1 MTIHIIFGDVFL
13 VQEAINQFDDAI
25 GHNDVRDS
33 NTHYLNGTKVSLTE
47 IIDVSQTL
55 PFLADKRLVIV
66 DGLLGKYESNNRR
79 SSRTASSAQSLEEW
93 KDLKSLQSLIPD
105 STILIFKDNNV
116 SPRNTLFRKLRG
128 ESQVLSLPTPKGEA
142 LSRWIKTRANAKNT
156 TIQPGSIRLIV
167 QFIGPDLWTID
178 NELEK
183 LSVYVGGRSIEE
195 RDVRTIVSQVRES
208 SIFTAIDATLEGRWN
223 IAIKLLKEIY
233 NDGSSFQYIISML
246 SRQLRLNILA
256 KELLQTNHSSREIAD
271 RLSIKQDFV
280 VQKTLTQARAHS
292 LNKLLEYQKHLLN
305 ADLSV
310 KRGIQSENVMLEL
323 LVSQI
328 SLRN

>member
-1 MTIHIIFGDVFL
+1 MTIHIIFGDTFL
-13 VQEAINQFDDAI
+13 VQDAINQFSDDI
-25 GHNDVRDS
+25 GHHDVRDS
-33 NTHYLNGTKVSLTE
+33 NTHYLNGAKVSLTE
-47 IIDVSQTL
+47 IVAISQTL
-55 PFLADKRLVIV
+55 PFLSDKRLVIV

-79 SSRTASSAQSLEEW
+79 SARNSTSAQSLGEW
-93 KDLKSLQSLIPD
+93 KELKSLQPLVPD
-105 STILIFKDNNV
+105 STILIFRDKDV

-128 ESQVLSLPTPKGEA
+128 ESQVLSLPTPKGEV

-178 NELEK
+178 SELEK
-183 LSVYVGGRSIEE
+183 LSLYADGRSIEE

-208 SIFTAIDATLEGRWN
+208 NIFTAIDATLEGRWN

-256 KELLQTNHSSREIAD
+256 KELLATNHSSREIAD

-280 VQKTLTQARAHS
+280 VQKTLAQARAHS
-292 LNKLLEYQKHLLN
+292 LNNLLECQKHLLN

-310 KRGIQSENVMLEL
+310 KRGIQKENVMLEL